1 MGIILQDKFFGC
13 ICGCHI
19 GSAMG
24 APVEGMTYEEIDRK
38 YGYVDGY
45 LPYQHYGNG
54 WDREPGTTED
64 GVERQ
69 KLMISA
75 IMEKEGRVTA
85 EDVRAAWNKY
95 ANPNAGG
102 WVSEPFEGVLLK
114 MAKTGIPA
122 TDLGR
127 YCDYAGLNSFARAC
141 HPIGLINAGNVEG
154 AKEDIL
160 QVGQLYQTTNSR
172 GLKWAC
178 VTGVAIAAGTK
189 PGATVDSVIGA
200 IFDHCDP
207 DVGVKEFSYANEV
220 VTKGVVIFKMVHG
233 NTKEAIL
240 AGVNMGRDTDCV
252 AAVAGGIAGA
262 LSGSESIPAEWI
274 SQLDYATSINPHT
287 NSKRTLKENADGV
300 YYAFKKMLKRQQA
313 YIQQMDID

>member
-1 MGIILQDKFFGC
+1 MAG
-13 ICGCHI
+13 
-19 GSAMG
+19 
-24 APVEGMTYEEIDRK
+24 T
-38 YGYVDGY
+38 
-45 LPYQHYGNG
+45 GN
-54 WDREPGTTED
+54 P
-64 GVERQ
+64 ERQ

-178 VTGVAIAAGTK
+178 VTGVAIAEGTK

-207 DVGVKEFSYANEV
+207 DVVVKEIDEQLKKAAGCSDIFQLRQHFDSIYNGFGMPYPFSYANEV
-220 VTKGVVIFKMVHG
+220 VTKGVVIFKMVQG

-262 LSGSESIPAEWI
+262 LSGSESIPADWI

-300 YYAFKKMLKRQQA
+300 YHAFKKMLKRQQA

>member
-1 MGIILQDKFFGC
+1 MSIILQDKFFGC

-141 HPIGLINAGNVEG
+141 YPAGRTAVSDNEQPRAEMG
-154 AKEDIL
+154 MCHWRS
-160 QVGQLYQTTNSR
+160 NSGGNEARRNR
-172 GLKWAC
+172 G
-178 VTGVAIAAGTK
+178 
-189 PGATVDSVIGA
+189 
-200 IFDHCDP
+200 FCDR
-207 DVGVKEFSYANEV
+207 
-220 VTKGVVIFKMVHG
+220 G
-233 NTKEAIL
+233 N
-240 AGVNMGRDTDCV
+240 
-252 AAVAGGIAGA
+252 
-262 LSGSESIPAEWI
+262 
-274 SQLDYATSINPHT
+274 
-287 NSKRTLKENADGV
+287 
-300 YYAFKKMLKRQQA
+300 F
-313 YIQQMDID
+313 

>member
-1 MGIILQDKFFGC
+1 MSIILQDKFFGC

-160 QVGQLYQTTNSR
+160 QLRQHF
-172 GLKWAC
+172 
-178 VTGVAIAAGTK
+178 
-189 PGATVDSVIGA
+189 DSIYNG
-200 IFDHCDP
+200 FGMP
-207 DVGVKEFSYANEV
+207 YPFSYANEV
-220 VTKGVVIFKMVHG
+220 VTKGVVIFQMVHG

-262 LSGSESIPAEWI
+262 LSGSESIPADWI

-300 YYAFKKMLKRQQA
+300 YHAFKKMLKRQQA

>member
-1 MGIILQDKFFGC
+1 MSIILQDKFFGC

-85 EDVRAAWNKY
+85 EDVRTAWNKY

-127 YCDYAGLNSFARAC
+127 YCDYAGLNSFAR
-141 HPIGLINAGNVEG
+141 
-154 AKEDIL
+154 
-160 QVGQLYQTTNSR
+160 
-172 GLKWAC
+172 
-178 VTGVAIAAGTK
+178 GVSSDRTDQRRQCRRRKKRISFRSDSCIRQRTAAG
-189 PGATVDSVIGA
+189 
-200 IFDHCDP
+200 
-207 DVGVKEFSYANEV
+207 
-220 VTKGVVIFKMVHG
+220 
-233 NTKEAIL
+233 
-240 AGVNMGRDTDCV
+240 
-252 AAVAGGIAGA
+252 
-262 LSGSESIPAEWI
+262 
-274 SQLDYATSINPHT
+274 
-287 NSKRTLKENADGV
+287 
-300 YYAFKKMLKRQQA
+300 
-313 YIQQMDID
+313 

>member
-1 MGIILQDKFFGC
+1 MSIILQDKFFGC

-122 TDLGR
+122 TAATQSVSPPIFTPAR
-127 YCDYAGLNSFARAC
+127 IASFVF
-141 HPIGLINAGNVEG
+141 P
-154 AKEDIL
+154 
-160 QVGQLYQTTNSR
+160 
-172 GLKWAC
+172 
-178 VTGVAIAAGTK
+178 
-189 PGATVDSVIGA
+189 
-200 IFDHCDP
+200 
-207 DVGVKEFSYANEV
+207 
-220 VTKGVVIFKMVHG
+220 
-233 NTKEAIL
+233 
-240 AGVNMGRDTDCV
+240 
-252 AAVAGGIAGA
+252 
-262 LSGSESIPAEWI
+262 
-274 SQLDYATSINPHT
+274 
-287 NSKRTLKENADGV
+287 
-300 YYAFKKMLKRQQA
+300 
-313 YIQQMDID
+313 